1 MEDKS
6 ELINSIIEPI
16 KNDLNIEA
24 GSDEE
29 YILNSL
35 FEDYDEE

>member
-16 KNDLNIEA
+16 KNDLDIEV

-29 YILNSL
+29 YMLNSL
-35 FEDYDEE
+35 FEDDDEE